1 MDDENIAIYTKGLV
15 KYYGKKQALFGVDLK
30 VRQGEIFGF
39 LGPNG
44 SGKTTTIRCMLD
56 LIRPQAGEISILGI
70 NPQKDP
76 VGVRSQVGYLPGEL
90 SLEQNLRV
98 EKQLRYFIELRRNNV
113 DWNYVKDLAQQLNLD
128 LSIPIKNLSKGNKQ
142 KVGLIQALMHRPRLL
157 LLDEPTSGLDP
168 LIQQQVYSLLKD
180 ARQEGTTIFFS
191 SHIISEVEIL
201 AQRVA
206 IIRDGVIVEEVE
218 PEQLINMAFRRI
230 RVRFTEPSDLQRLS
244 DTTGVKVL
252 SAQDE
257 CTATL
262 QVEGEMDSLIKY
274 LAAFSVKD
282 FEIERPSLEEIFLA
296 FYKAG
301 TDRNY

>member
-1 MDDENIAIYTKGLV
+1 MNDENIVIYTKGLV
-15 KYYGKKQALFGVDLK
+15 KYYGKKQALFGVNLEVK
-30 VRQGEIFGF
+30 KGEIFGF

-90 SLEQNLRV
+90 SLEQNLKV
-98 EKQLRYFIELRRNNV
+98 EGQLRYFIELRRNNV
-113 DWNYVKDLAQQLNLD
+113 DWNYVKGLARQLNLD

-168 LIQQQVYSLLKD
+168 LIQQQVYGLLKD
-180 ARQEGTTIFFS
+180 ARQEGATVFFS

-206 IIRDGVIVEEVE
+206 IIRDGIIVEEVE
-218 PEQLINMAFRRI
+218 PEQLIDMAFRRI
-230 RVRFTEPSDLQRLS
+230 RVRFTEPFDLQRLS
-244 DTTGVKVL
+244 ETTGVKIL
-252 SAQDE
+252 SSQDE

-296 FYKAG
+296 FYKSG
-301 TDRNY
+301 TDRNN

>member
-113 DWNYVKDLAQQLNLD
+113 DWNYVKDLARQLNLD
-128 LSIPIKNLSKGNKQ
+128 LSMPIKNLSKGNKQ

>member
-1 MDDENIAIYTKGLV
+1 MDDKNIVIYTKGLV

-30 VRQGEIFGF
+30 IRQGEIFGF

-56 LIRPQAGEISILGI
+56 LIRPQAGEISILGM

-76 VGVRSQVGYLPGEL
+76 LGVRSQIGYLPGEL
-90 SLEQNLRV
+90 NLEQNLRV
-98 EKQLRYFIELRRNNV
+98 EKQLRYFIELRGNNI
-113 DWNYVKDLAQQLNLD
+113 DWSYVKELSRQLNLD
-128 LSIPIKNLSKGNKQ
+128 LSMPIKNLSKGNKQ
-142 KVGLIQALMHRPRLL
+142 KVGLVQALMHRPRLL

-168 LIQQQVYSLLKD
+168 LMQQQVYRLLQD
-180 ARQEGTTIFFS
+180 ARQEGATIFFS

-206 IIRDGVIVEEVE
+206 IIRNGLIVEEIE
-218 PEQLINMAFRRI
+218 PERLTDMAFRR
-230 RVRFTEPSDLQRLS
+230 VSVHFTEPFDFERLS
-244 DTTGVKVL
+244 ETTGVKVL

-262 QVEGEMDSLIKY
+262 QMEGDMDSLIKY

-282 FEIERPSLEEIFLA
+282 FEIEKPGLEEIFLT
-296 FYKAG
+296 FYKTG
-301 TDRNY
+301 KDGEN